1 MEERTTYLVME
12 AHAAYVILM
21 DNEGRF
27 LKAANCGYERGD
39 RIDDAILLR
48 YPSDMRGRRRRI
60 LRIAAG
66 MAACIALMV
75 LGAWQYRYI
84 FVPYGTI
91 RMEINPGVEMEI
103 SRSGRVVDLSG
114 TNTDGEK
121 LVEGYDYSG
130 KDRYEVADDLADL
143 AVEREFLKEGGQIT
157 LTAGNGSAQWMEDTE
172 QGMRN
177 ELEEH
182 LKDYDIRIVISTDPE
197 EEMIQEETE
206 SVTIPVPQQEQPV
219 QEDAG
224 NVQDAQTTPAAPAA
238 ETPQTVQPQMLDDDG
253 DSEYGDDD
261 DGDDGDDGE
270 DD

>member
-1 MEERTTYLVME
+1 MIPCATCLMLGYACRVYGSHRVYILCGKPKGIRTGR
-12 AHAAYVILM
+12 
-21 DNEGRF
+21 EGPAS
-27 LKAANCGYERGD
+27 LQSCQTD
-39 RIDDAILLR
+39 IPSPHLR
-48 YPSDMRGRRRRI
+48 TFR
-60 LRIAAG
+60 L
-66 MAACIALMV
+66 
-75 LGAWQYRYI
+75 
-84 FVPYGTI
+84 VPYYHTKQ
-91 RMEINPGVEMEI
+91 
-103 SRSGRVVDLSG
+103 RVVDLSG

-157 LTAGNGSAQWMEDTE
+157 LTAGNGSAQWREDTE

-238 ETPQTVQPQMLDDDG
+238 ETPQTVQPQTPDDDG
-253 DSEYGDDD
+253 DSGYGDDD